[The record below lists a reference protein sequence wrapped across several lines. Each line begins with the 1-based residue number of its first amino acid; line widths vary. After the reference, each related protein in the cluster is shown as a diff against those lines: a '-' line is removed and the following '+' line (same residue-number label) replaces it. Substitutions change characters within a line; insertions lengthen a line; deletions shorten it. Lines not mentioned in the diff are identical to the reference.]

1 MPPGGGPWA
10 AGGGA
15 AAATGAAGSPMVKY
29 DSPERRMAIAAHLAK
44 MGVAPELA
52 AVRMLMEVGQGLPAE
67 EAVRARTAEARST
80 SRSREIEGRGLER
93 TRN

>member
-1 MPPGGGPWA
+1 
-10 AGGGA
+10 
-15 AAATGAAGSPMVKY
+15 
-29 DSPERRMAIAAHLAK
+29 